1 MSNLIKVA
9 LRGLALVWTLL
20 ITALIGNV
28 IASNVNG
35 HMVTLNFTIFVAAL
49 SWVALLYG
57 LFAIFI
63 ESIAVP
69 FALLFLDGWATLFT
83 FICAIVLAA
92 ELRAPNCGN
101 IPHQGLPADWIGFG
115 SHHNEKRCREIQAST
130 AFMWFLWA
138 CFCPILFLTVM
149 DARSGGF
156 SVGGGSS
163 RFSRSSRSSRPAMS
177 QVGSAV

>member
-1 MSNLIKVA
+1 MSNLFKIA
-9 LRGLALVWTLL
+9 LRGIALVWTLL

-35 HMVTLNFTIFVAAL
+35 HMVTVNFTMFVAAL

-69 FALLFLDGWATLFT
+69 SALLILDGLATLFT

-101 IPHQGLPADWIGFG
+101 ISGQHLPSDWIGFG
-115 SHHNEKRCREIQAST
+115 SHHDERRCREIQAST

-138 CFCPILFLTVM
+138 CFSLILFITWR
-149 DARSGGF
+149 DARSSGF
-156 SVGGGSS
+156 TGSM
-163 RFSRSSRSSRPAMS
+163 RTPRSSRSSRPAMS
-177 QVGSAV
+177 QVGV

>member
-1 MSNLIKVA
+1 MSNLFKIA
-9 LRGLALVWTLL
+9 LRGIALVWTLL

-35 HMVTLNFTIFVAAL
+35 HMVTVNFTMFVAAL

-63 ESIAVP
+63 ESIAIP
-69 FALLFLDGWATLFT
+69 SALLILDGLATLFT

-101 IPHQGLPADWIGFG
+101 ISGQHLPSHWIGFG
-115 SHHNEKRCREIQAST
+115 SHHDERRCREIQAST

-138 CFCPILFLTVM
+138 CFSLILFVTWR
-149 DARSGGF
+149 DARSSGF
-156 SVGGGSS
+156 TGSM
-163 RFSRSSRSSRPAMS
+163 RTSRSSRSSRPAMS
-177 QVGSAV
+177 QVGSSV

>member
-1 MSNLIKVA
+1 MSNLLKVA
-9 LRGLALVWTLL
+9 LRGIALVWTLL

-35 HMVTLNFTIFVAAL
+35 HMVTVNFTMFVAAL

-57 LFAIFI
+57 LLAIFI

-69 FALLFLDGWATLFT
+69 SALLILDGLATLFT

-101 IPHQGLPADWIGFG
+101 IPGQHLPSGWIGFG
-115 SHHNEKRCREIQAST
+115 SPGHDETRCREIQAST

-138 CFCPILFLTVM
+138 CFMLILFLTWR
-149 DARSGGF
+149 DARSSGF
-156 SVGGGSS
+156 TGSM
-163 RFSRSSRSSRPAMS
+163 RTSRSSRSSRPAMS
-177 QVGSAV
+177 QVGV

>member
-1 MSNLIKVA
+1 MSNLFKIA
-9 LRGLALVWTLL
+9 LRGIALVWTLL

-35 HMVTLNFTIFVAAL
+35 HMVTINFTMFVAAL

-57 LFAIFI
+57 LLAVFI

-69 FALLFLDGWATLFT
+69 SALLILDGLATLFT

-101 IPHQGLPADWIGFG
+101 ISGQHLPNHWIGFG
-115 SHHNEKRCREIQAST
+115 SHHDERRCREIQAST

-138 CFCPILFLTVM
+138 CFSLILFITWR
-149 DARSGGF
+149 DARSSGF
-156 SVGGGSS
+156 TGSM
-163 RFSRSSRSSRPAMS
+163 RTSRSSRSSRPAMS
-177 QVGSAV
+177 QVGV

>member
-1 MSNLIKVA
+1 MSNLIKIM
-9 LRGLALVWTLL
+9 LRGIALIWTLL

-35 HMVTLNFTIFVAAL
+35 HMVTLNFTIFVATL
-49 SWVALLYG
+49 SWIALLYG
-57 LFAIFI
+57 LLAIFI
-63 ESIAVP
+63 ESLAMP
-69 FALLFLDGWATLFT
+69 ALLLLLDGLATLFT

-101 IPHQGLPADWIGFG
+101 IPNDHLPSDWIGFG
-115 SHHNEKRCREIQAST
+115 SHDDEKRCREIQAST

-138 CFCPILFLTVM
+138 CFCLILFLTVM
-149 DARSGGF
+149 DARSSGF
-156 SVGGGSS
+156 SASS

-177 QVGSAV
+177 QVSSAA